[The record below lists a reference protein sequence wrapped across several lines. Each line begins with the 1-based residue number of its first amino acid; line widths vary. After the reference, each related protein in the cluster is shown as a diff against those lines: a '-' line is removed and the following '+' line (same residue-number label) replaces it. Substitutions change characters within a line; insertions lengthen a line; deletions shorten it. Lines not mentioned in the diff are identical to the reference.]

1 MDTLGINFSI
11 SGNCGSILHNIGR
24 NDPCPCG
31 SGKKYKR
38 CCLPRKSIPLR
49 ADSAS
54 GISETIDIP
63 RAIQAGMAHHRAGRL
78 QDAAVIYR
86 KVLTRDPRNPD
97 ALHLLGVIAHQV
109 GNPQQAVECISLAI
123 DYCDQAVPRIPS
135 NPIAHNNLGE
145 AYRALGRI
153 AEAVACYEQALLLRP
168 DYAEAHYHLGLALED
183 QGKAEEAVVRYRKAL
198 SAKPELV
205 LAHYN
210 LGTALKAQGKLDEAA
225 LCFQQVLRLEPDND
239 PAQFLLS
246 SLTGQNPERPPGR
259 YIAHLFDNHA
269 PNFDEHLVRE
279 LQYTVPED
287 LVFLARQRANN
298 PEEKWNVLDLGCGTG
313 LLGLAVASY
322 ARQLVGVD
330 LSARMLAKAR
340 DRNLYHRLEQLDV
353 LSMMKLEA
361 ASSYDLIV
369 AADVFVYLGN
379 LDDTIREATRL
390 LRPNGLVAFSVEAL
404 ERLASEDARQDT
416 PKDYQ
421 LSQTGRYVQSSDY
434 LRKLAVEN
442 GFKTIDI
449 SPTQIRLEKGRPV
462 HGWLA
467 ILGN

>member
-1 MDTLGINFSI
+1 
-11 SGNCGSILHNIGR
+11 
-24 NDPCPCG
+24 
-31 SGKKYKR
+31 
-38 CCLPRKSIPLR
+38 
-49 ADSAS
+49 
-54 GISETIDIP
+54 
-63 RAIQAGMAHHRAGRL
+63 MAHHRAGRL
-78 QDAAVIYR
+78 QDAAAIYR
-86 KVLTRDPRNPD
+86 KVLTLDPRNPD
-97 ALHLLGVIAHQV
+97 ALHLLGVIAHRV
-109 GNPQQAVECISLAI
+109 GDPRQAVEYIRLAI
-123 DYCDQAVPRIPS
+123 DYCNQAVPRIPS
-135 NPIAHNNLGE
+135 NPVAYNNLGE
-145 AYRALGRI
+145 AYRALGSIR
-153 AEAVACYEQALLLRP
+153 EAVACYEQALFLRP
-168 DYAEAHYHLGLALED
+168 DYAEAHYHLGLTLED

-198 SAKPELV
+198 AAKPDLV

-225 LCFQQVLRLEPDND
+225 LCFRQVLRLEPDND
-239 PAQFLLS
+239 MAQYQLS
-246 SLTGQNPERPPGR
+246 SLTGQNPERAPSR

-269 PNFDEHLVRE
+269 PNFDQHLVRE
-279 LQYTVPED
+279 LQYAVPEN

-298 PEEKWNVLDLGCGTG
+298 PEEKWSVLDLGCGTG
-313 LLGLAVASY
+313 LLGLAIAPY
-322 ARQLVGVD
+322 ARHLVGVD
-330 LSARMLAKAR
+330 LSAKMLAKAR
-340 DRNLYHRLEQLDV
+340 DRNLYHRLEQLDL

-369 AADVFVYLGN
+369 AADVFAYLGN
-379 LDDTIREATRL
+379 LEDIIRETTRL

-404 ERLASEDARQDT
+404 ERLASEDARQER